1 MQPVPDVVL
10 KKNTTSIQSRALN
23 SIEMVQSRRCR
34 MSRPIEVIEAEL
46 RDITTWSQQ
55 ADDIEDAAEKNANSL
70 RRWRA
75 KLIEELYDAKKEA
88 GDAE

>member
-1 MQPVPDVVL
+1 
-10 KKNTTSIQSRALN
+10 
-23 SIEMVQSRRCR
+23 

-70 RRWRA
+70 RRWRD